1 MPRYE
6 DERLVALAAR
16 SERDDPRFTRALRT
30 GRPVRPREYRRTRA
44 WWTVGVALA
53 VLATGVVVADGL
65 LIAAGLI
72 LAGFGAQLFDPHRTR
87 PGRRPP
93 PPR

>member
-1 MPRYE
+1 MPHSD

-16 SERDDPRFTRALRT
+16 FERDDPRFTHALRT
-30 GRPVRPREYRRTRA
+30 GRPVRPREYRHARA

-53 VLATGVVVADGL
+53 VLTTGIVVADGL
-65 LIAAGLI
+65 LIATGLI
-72 LAGFGAQLFDPHRTR
+72 LAGIGAQLFDPHRTS
-87 PGRRPP
+87 PGRRTR